1 MLITTLFPL
10 FISLPVTTDVQ
21 NPRVRYINTNLNL
34 SCNFAEGS
42 TAEGCFFNFT
52 GLSKE
57 QSFFVNRTG
66 DSLVVSACAV
76 AGAVADNVD
85 FTWSAFDDGGDI
97 PIAVTLVPVD
107 SQDQDNFECIP
118 MAPGRCMQSMFI
130 QACRYM
136 ASLPSKI
143 TVEVKCKVVQVQIA
157 EGQCHIFRK
166 CKFQDCCY
174 GNNNSIGYLLYR
186 VLATL
191 H

>member
-1 MLITTLFPL
+1 L

-107 SQDQDNFECIP
+107 SQNQVNFECIP
-118 MAPGRCMQSMFI
+118 VAPGRCTQSMFI

-157 EGQCHIFRK
+157 EGQCHIFSK

-174 GNNNSIGYLLYR
+174 GNNNHY
-186 VLATL
+186 
-191 H
+191 